1 METEIDV
8 KKITE
13 NDAKKAKTLTWIQ
26 VLTKDLTK
34 KKKVMWL
41 VKLVNYWEIAINT
54 QSVWS
59 NLLNHEDILYRLY
72 LSGFQTPVYWFG
84 HPNYVPKLK
93 KNWCKTTAT
102 I

>member
-13 NDAKKAKTLTWIQ
+13 NDAKKAKALTGIQ

-41 VKLVNYWEIAINT
+41 VKLVNY
-54 QSVWS
+54 
-59 NLLNHEDILYRLY
+59 
-72 LSGFQTPVYWFG
+72 
-84 HPNYVPKLK
+84 
-93 KNWCKTTAT
+93 
-102 I
+102 

>member
-13 NDAKKAKTLTWIQ
+13 NDAKKVKTLTWIQ

-54 QSVWS
+54 QS
-59 NLLNHEDILYRLY
+59 N
-72 LSGFQTPVYWFG
+72 
-84 HPNYVPKLK
+84 
-93 KNWCKTTAT
+93 
-102 I
+102 